1 MGRLSARQHGAVT
14 VRTIFKYPLEI
25 PWTTLALPVGAVV
38 LTVQLQGDVPTLWA
52 IVDDEKPKAPRRFA
66 TLGTGH
72 PFPWKR
78 GTEYTYLSTVQ
89 MRHGIVLH
97 VFEELA

>member
-1 MGRLSARQHGAVT
+1 M
-14 VRTIFKYPLEI
+14 RTIFKYPLEI
-25 PWTTLALPVGAVV
+25 PWTTLMLPVGAVV

-52 IVDDEKPKAPRRFA
+52 VVDDDKPKAPRRFA

-72 PFPWKR
+72 AFPWKSA
-78 GTEYTYLSTVQ
+78 TQYTYLGTVQ
-89 MRHGIVLH
+89 TRYRIVLH